1 MSSSNGP
8 DTSLQAALAML
19 AALEAA
25 ASRPMPAERF
35 NIDREGPA
43 KRAGSLRA
51 LQQRFQKLN
60 EYCDETVAEIRAS
73 LERSPP
79 R

>member
-1 MSSSNGP
+1 MSSSNGY
-8 DTSLQAALAML
+8 DTSMEAAL
-19 AALEAA
+19 AALEAVA
-25 ASRPMPAERF
+25 CRPSPADRF

-43 KRAGSLRA
+43 KRAGKLRA

-60 EYCDETVAEIRAS
+60 EYYDETVAEIRAS